1 MLRATMPVMPRPRV
15 VCLLCFS
22 VFVFACASGDS
33 PAVEDPAGVPLTVF
47 VPSSPGSDD
56 PFHFATLEYRVSCES
71 DPESTSPIQTAT
83 VEARDAVYR
92 DPERPADVWNG
103 VVRAEP
109 GECVLF
115 LFGKDDNGELSCI
128 YSRGVTLAEETPA
141 LFADMNCQ
149 YECPPPLDFPGAA
162 TASKTTCLPRGYGVV
177 LTAETPRNVGVESVR
192 YFVTAAEEVSTP
204 VYDYLLHQEPLEG
217 LLARWWL
224 GLTDFGSGL
233 VPTSTWKS
241 NLVVVSPTV
250 DIELTAL
257 DAQGGSLC
265 QVSTQVD
272 LVGDAIHS
280 VHIAMPCKE

>member
-1 MLRATMPVMPRPRV
+1 MSWSRV
-15 VCLLCFS
+15 CRFLPYS
-22 VFVFACASGDS
+22 VLAFACACGDS
-33 PAVEDPAGVPLTVF
+33 PAVEDPADVPLTIF
-47 VPSSPGSDD
+47 VPGPPGADD
-56 PFHFATLEYRVSCES
+56 PFHFAALEYRLACDS
-71 DPESTSPIQTAT
+71 DPESTAPIETAT
-83 VEARDAVYR
+83 VEARDVVYR

-109 GECVLF
+109 GECVLS
-115 LFGKDDNGELSCI
+115 LFGKHDNGELSCT
-128 YSRGVTLAEETPA
+128 SSQRVTLSEETPA
-141 LFADMNCQ
+141 LFADMICH
-149 YECPPPLDFPGAA
+149 YECPPPLEFPGAA

-192 YFVTAAEEVSTP
+192 YFVTAAEEASTP

-241 NLVVVSPTV
+241 NLVVVRPTV